1 MIKSNKSS
9 IFALR
14 VKLNKININ
23 MTTVI
28 NLFGGPGAGKSTLAA
43 LLFYQLKIRGLSSE
57 MALEYAK
64 DKVWEE
70 SYSTLHNQIYVFGK
84 QHHRMWRLNDK
95 VDFIITDSPLLM
107 SIEYDSTNNSIF
119 RELVLFEYNKY
130 NNINFF
136 IERSDTYQTEG
147 RIQTLEEAIKIDTS
161 IKDTLDNLHIP
172 YTSIKQGEEGVNNII
187 NMILSKK

>member
-1 MIKSNKSS
+1 
-9 IFALR
+9 
-14 VKLNKININ
+14 
-23 MTTVI
+23 MTKVI
-28 NLFGGPGAGKSTLAA
+28 NLFGGPCAGKSTLAS
-43 LLFYQLKIRGLSSE
+43 LLFYNLKTQGLSCE

-95 VDFIITDSPLLM
+95 VDVIITDSPLLM

-136 IERSDTYQTEG
+136 IERSDKYVQEG
-147 RIQTLEEAIKIDTS
+147 RIQTLDEAIKIDNS
-161 IKDTLDNLHIP
+161 IKETLENLHIP
-172 YTSIKQGEEGVNNII
+172 YISIPQGEEGAKIVLETLKN
-187 NMILSKK
+187 S